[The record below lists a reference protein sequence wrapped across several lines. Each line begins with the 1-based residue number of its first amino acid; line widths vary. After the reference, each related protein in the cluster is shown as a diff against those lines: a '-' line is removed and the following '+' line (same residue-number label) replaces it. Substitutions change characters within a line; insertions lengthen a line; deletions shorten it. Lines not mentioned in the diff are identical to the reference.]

1 MEIAPGIH
9 HIVTDLQ
16 HATGVTNTYLIVGT
30 QGALFVD
37 PGWNRPGECQA
48 RIDYWQRIGKP
59 PLKGIAVTHRHTPH
73 WENAPG
79 IQQAC
84 GDPPIIA
91 SFAEKPEIDA
101 RIANAIVDQ
110 PVRDGET
117 LSLGN
122 MTLEFI
128 DAPGHTY
135 GSLAIFIRET
145 RALFTGDNVMGTG
158 SSVVNPG
165 EGEISLFLKTMEKF
179 LRYDPAVIYPGQGPV
194 VNDPRA
200 KINALIQHR
209 QQREQQIVTLLR
221 EAPASVEQLT
231 ASLYS
236 DVKAGVRHL
245 ARNQV
250 KSHLIKLEQEGRVVG
265 VNDMY
270 RLTEALPRRMATGGA
285 ATFGFVNVTGD
296 DGVPLKQR

>member
-9 HIVTDLQ
+9 NIVTDLQ

-37 PGWNRPGECQA
+37 AGWNRPGEAGA
-48 RIDYWQRIGKP
+48 RIAYWEKLGRP

-73 WENAPG
+73 WENAPA
-79 IQQAC
+79 IHKAC
-84 GDPPIIA
+84 GNAPIIA
-91 SFAEKPEIDA
+91 SFAEKAEIEARMHDA
-101 RIANAIVDQ
+101 RVDH

-122 MTLEFI
+122 LTAEFL

-135 GSLAIFIRET
+135 GSMAIFIRET
-145 RALFTGDNVMGTG
+145 RALFTGDNVMGSG

-165 EGEISLFLKTMEKF
+165 EGEIALYLQTMEKF

-194 VNDPRA
+194 VTHPHE
-200 KINALIQHR
+200 KINGLIQHR
-209 QQREQQIVTLLR
+209 REREQQIVSLLR
-221 EAPASVEQLT
+221 EKPRSVDEIVAT
-231 ASLYS
+231 LYV
-236 DVKAGVRHL
+236 DVKEGVRHL

-250 KSHLIKLEQEGRVVG
+250 ISHLIKLETEAVVVANG
-265 VNDMY
+265 TVY
-270 RLTEALPRRMATGGA
+270 RLTPVLAQPGATS
-285 ATFGFVNVTGD
+285 
-296 DGVPLKQR
+296 